1 MCSDAINFQTES
13 KHFLL
18 DEIKGQLDRVVR
30 GRNGELNSLPVT
42 NQILSR
48 KKKLKQILPLY
59 IIPLIG
65 TITLE
70 KLQNNEYIFLLQE
83 KSLQLTI
90 ATKVEMVIS

>member
-48 KKKLKQILPLY
+48 KKK
-59 IIPLIG
+59 
-65 TITLE
+65 
-70 KLQNNEYIFLLQE
+70 
-83 KSLQLTI
+83 
-90 ATKVEMVIS
+90 

>member
-18 DEIKGQLDRVVR
+18 DEIKGQLDRV
-30 GRNGELNSLPVT
+30 GRKGELYSLPVA

-48 KKKLKQILPLY
+48 KKQFEAILPLY

-65 TITLE
+65 AVTLE
-70 KLQNNEYIFLLQE
+70 KRQNNEYC
-83 KSLQLTI
+83 KRSLHREQSQRNW
-90 ATKVEMVIS
+90 KW